1 MPPDHPPTGKAPG
14 GAAGTAGSAH
24 ATPAS
29 ASASSPFAADVPAA
43 WTAKAGSARPLHH
56 TFGQDGEVYVSQI
69 GGTLQQNVDI
79 WRGEMGQG
87 PMDAAG
93 MAALP
98 TVSMLGGQAVL
109 LDQAGDF
116 RSMTGKQM
124 PGARMLVAALQD
136 GSAVVFAKLV
146 GRADDTA
153 AQIDAFRA
161 FCATVRRAP

>member
-1 MPPDHPPTGKAPG
+1 
-14 GAAGTAGSAH
+14 
-24 ATPAS
+24 
-29 ASASSPFAADVPAA
+29 
-43 WTAKAGSARPLHH
+43 
-56 TFGQDGEVYVSQI
+56 VYVSQI